1 MKRIIASLLLVIMTL
16 SFTGCTFDP
25 LSLFGINSSS
35 YEKQDK
41 RQDKAEKQKAKEDKE
56 KDSGNKQKNPT
67 KKSKQ

>member
-1 MKRIIASLLLVIMTL
+1 MKKIIAALLLVIMTL
-16 SFTGCTFDP
+16 SFTGCTFEP

-41 RQDKAEKQKAKEDKE
+41 KQDKAEKQKAKEGKE
-56 KDSGNKQKNPT
+56 KDNTNKQKNPS

>member
-1 MKRIIASLLLVIMTL
+1 MKKLIAALLLVIMTL
-16 SFTGCTFDP
+16 SFTGCTFEP

-41 RQDKAEKQKAKEDKE
+41 KQDKAERQKTKEDKE
-56 KDSGNKQKNPT
+56 KDSGNKRKNPT